1 MRVRV
6 GETFSETLTM
16 TPEDAKAFSRAAR
29 DFNPLHLDEQF
40 AAGSRYGKLIVSG
53 TQMAA
58 HLMALPATHFSK
70 RGDVVGLDFSIRFHK
85 AVYADETITLSWE
98 VIEVKSTSSG
108 KADVADMKG
117 RVTNEKGE
125 LAVAA
130 TGRVMVAEKL

>member
-1 MRVRV
+1 MRVKV
-6 GETFSETLTM
+6 GDSFSETLTM

-29 DFNPLHLDEQF
+29 DLNPLHLDED
-40 AAGSRYGKLIVSG
+40 AAAKSRYGRLIVSG

-58 HLMALPATHFSK
+58 HLMALTATHFSR

-85 AVYADETITLSWE
+85 PVYADETVTLSWE
-98 VIEVKSTSSG
+98 VVEVKSTSAG
-108 KADVADMKG
+108 TADVVDMKG
-117 RVTNEKGE
+117 RVINESGE

>member
-16 TPEDAKAFSRAAR
+16 TPDEAKAFSRAAR
-29 DFNPLHLDEQF
+29 DFNPLHLDEQM
-40 AAGSRYGKLIVSG
+40 AANSRYGKLIVSG

-58 HLMALPATHFSK
+58 HLMALTATHFTK
-70 RGDVVGLDFSIRFHK
+70 RGEAVGLDFSLRFHK
-85 AVYADETITLSWE
+85 PIYADETIMLTWE
-98 VIEVKSTSSG
+98 VVEVKPASAG
-108 KADVADMKG
+108 RDVVDMKG

-130 TGRVMVAEKL
+130 TGRIMLAEKL

>member
-1 MRVRV
+1 MRVRL
-6 GETFSETLTM
+6 GEKFSETLTL
-16 TPEDAKAFSRAAR
+16 TPEGAKSFSRAAR
-29 DFNPLHLDEQF
+29 DFNPLHLDEEF
-40 AAGSRYGKLIVSG
+40 AANSRYKKLIVSG

-58 HLMALPATHFSK
+58 HLMALTATHFSK

-85 AVYADETITLSWE
+85 PVYSDETITLEWD

-108 KADVADMKG
+108 KADVVDMKG
-117 RVTNEKGE
+117 RVTNEKDE